1 VIALSFEPL
10 VRLKPDPGTSVRL
23 KPDAATASM
32 TDRPPSSSSPAVA
45 NRPPGKRSR
54 VRSTP
59 KGRRVDPQAREEVLA
74 LLGDLPRRPDLLI
87 ECLHLIQ
94 DRYGCLAAPH
104 LVALAAE
111 LKLAMAEVYEV
122 ATFYH
127 HFDVVKEGDVAP
139 PTITV
144 RVCDSIACDLAGAG
158 DLLKKLPSMLG
169 PDIRVLHA
177 PCVGRCETAP
187 VAVVGQNPLPHASA
201 EQVVEAVKGGHVTHP
216 RADEA
221 PFHPHFSTVTP
232 GHIDYLAYRAAG
244 GYQLAAS
251 CLSDERAKADV
262 IAVME
267 DSGLRGLGGAGFP
280 AGRKWKLVSAEP
292 APRLM
297 AINIDEGE
305 PGTFKDR
312 YYLERD
318 PHRFLEGAL
327 IAAWAVGI
335 DAIYIYL
342 RDEYHGCRAILER
355 EIAAL
360 KADPPFPI
368 PELHLRRGA
377 GAYICGEESA
387 MIESIEGKRGEP
399 RLRPPYVAQV
409 GLFGRPTLEHNM
421 ETLHWVRE
429 ILERGPG
436 WFASHGRNGRK
447 GLRSFSVSGRVKKP
461 GVHLA
466 PAGITLQELVA
477 EYCGGMLDGH
487 TLYGYLPGGASGGIL
502 PASLANVPL
511 DFDTLTPYGCFI
523 GSAAIVVFS
532 DKDTATATARNL
544 MKFFADESC
553 GQCTPCRVGTEK
565 ALHLMKA
572 KRWDKP
578 LLEELSQAMM
588 DASICGLGQ
597 AAPNPVLSVLKYFP
611 TEVD

>member
-1 VIALSFEPL
+1 MSRPTSQPPA
-10 VRLKPDPGTSVRL
+10 KPAGRTGRG
-23 KPDAATASM
+23 
-32 TDRPPSSSSPAVA
+32 
-45 NRPPGKRSR
+45 GKRGK

-59 KGRRVDPQAREEVLA
+59 KGRTVDPQALEEVQA
-74 LLGDLPRRPDLLI
+74 LLGDAPRRRDLLI
-87 ECLHLIQ
+87 EHLHRIQ
-94 DRYGCLAAPH
+94 DRYHCLSAPH

-111 LKLAMAEVYEV
+111 MKLAMTEVYEV

-127 HFDVVKEGDVAP
+127 HFDVVKEGDAAP
-139 PTITV
+139 PSITV
-144 RVCDSIACDLAGAG
+144 RVCDSIACELAGAHH
-158 DLLKKLPSMLG
+158 LLGTLPSLLG
-169 PDIRVLHA
+169 SGIRVLHA

-187 VAVVGQNPLPHASA
+187 VAVVGQNPIPHATA
-201 EQVVEAVKGGHVTHP
+201 EQVATVVRQGHVTHP

-221 PFHPHFSTVTP
+221 AMHPYFSIVTP
-232 GHIDYLAYRAAG
+232 GHIDYAAYRAAG
-244 GYQLAAS
+244 GYGLAAA
-251 CLSDERAKADV
+251 CAAGKRKAADV
-262 IAVME
+262 VALME

-280 AGRKWKLVSAEP
+280 AGRKWKLVAAEP

-318 PHRFLEGAL
+318 PHRFIEGAL

-335 DAIYIYL
+335 DAVYIYL

-355 EIAAL
+355 EVAAL
-360 KADPPFPI
+360 QADPPCALPAI
-368 PELHLRRGA
+368 HLRRGA

-421 ETLHWVRE
+421 ETLHWVRDIIE
-429 ILERGPG
+429 KGPG
-436 WFASHGRNGRK
+436 WFSGHGRHGRT
-447 GLRSFSVSGRVKKP
+447 GLRSFSVSGRVNRP

-466 PAGITLQELVA
+466 PAGITLRELID

-487 TLYGYLPGGASGGIL
+487 ELYGYLPGGASGGIL
-502 PASLANVPL
+502 PASMADVPL
-511 DFDTLTPYGCFI
+511 DFDTLNQYGCFI
-523 GSAAIVVFS
+523 GSAAIVVLS
-532 DKDTATATARNL
+532 NHDTAAAAARNV

-553 GQCTPCRVGTEK
+553 GQCTPCRVGTGK
-565 ALHLMKA
+565 ALQLMGEQ
-572 KRWDKP
+572 RWDQP
-578 LLEELSQAMM
+578 LIQELSQAMM

-597 AAPNPVLSVLKYFP
+597 AAPNPALSVLKYFP
-611 TEVD
+611 QEVGDPFRGTKQ

>member
-1 VIALSFEPL
+1 MS
-10 VRLKPDPGTSVRL
+10 DQS
-23 KPDAATASM
+23 
-32 TDRPPSSSSPAVA
+32 PSSSSVRSGRSRPA
-45 NRPPGKRSR
+45 GKRSR
-54 VRSTP
+54 IRATP
-59 KGRRVDPQAREEVLA
+59 KGRRVDPQARADVVA
-74 LLGDLPRRPDLLI
+74 LLGDRPRRRDLLI
-87 ECLHLIQ
+87 EYLHLIQ
-94 DRYGCLAAPH
+94 DRYRCLSAAH
-104 LVALAAE
+104 LVALADE
-111 LKLAMAEVYEV
+111 LRMAMAEVYEV

-127 HFDVVKEGDVAP
+127 HFDVVKEGGTP
-139 PTITV
+139 PPPITV
-144 RVCDSIACDLAGAG
+144 RVCDSIACELAGAHA
-158 DLLKKLPSMLG
+158 LLERLPAMLG
-169 PDIRVLHA
+169 THVRVLHA
-177 PCVGRCETAP
+177 PCVGRCEAAP
-187 VAVVGQNPLPHASA
+187 VAVVGQNPIPHATA
-201 EQVVEAVKGGHVTHP
+201 DRVAQTVQAGHVTHP
-216 RADEA
+216 RPDEA
-221 PFHPHFSTVTP
+221 HMHPHFEDVTP
-232 GHIDYLAYRAAG
+232 GHIDYDAYRAAG
-244 GYQLAAS
+244 GYTLAAS
-251 CLSDERAKADV
+251 CMKGERTASDV
-262 IAVME
+262 IALME

-280 AGRKWKLVSAEP
+280 AGRKWKIVAAEP

-318 PHRFLEGAL
+318 PHRFLEGAI

-335 DAIYIYL
+335 DAVYIYL

-355 EIAAL
+355 ELEAL
-360 KADPPFPI
+360 RANPPCAI
-368 PELHLRRGA
+368 PMFELRRGA

-421 ETLHWVRE
+421 ETLHWVRDIVE
-429 ILERGPG
+429 KGPA
-436 WFASHGRNGRK
+436 WFAGHGRNGRK

-461 GVHLA
+461 GVHVA
-466 PAGITLQELVA
+466 PAGITLQELVD

-502 PASLANVPL
+502 PASLADLPL

-523 GSAAIVVFS
+523 GSAAIVVLS
-532 DKDTATATARNL
+532 DKDKATAAARNV

-565 ALHLMKA
+565 ALHLMGE
-572 KRWDKP
+572 RQWDAP
-578 LLEELSQAMM
+578 LLQELSQAMM

-611 TEVD
+611 NEVE